1 MANNFKMALRP
12 GTTIRGKVYT
22 YQIQKVLGQGGF
34 GITYLA
40 STSVTGPLGAI
51 KVQVALK
58 EFFAKDLDSRDA
70 DGAVAERTEGGIASK
85 YAKAFQR
92 ESENLS
98 KMKAPGIVN
107 VLEAFQ
113 ANGTYYYSMEYLPG
127 GSLDDKVKGHGLPES
142 EALPLFKKVCEAVS
156 FMHGKKMM
164 HLDIKPKNIML
175 DGEGNPIL
183 IDFGLSKQYD
193 ENGEPESS
201 TTIGAGTPGY
211 APIEQAAPHAGNV
224 FQAGIDIYALGAT
237 LYKMLTGTAPLTAP
251 EILNGRFPEEPLRLK
266 SVSQD
271 VIDLIR
277 KAMAMRQ
284 KDRYSDV
291 AALLQAV
298 PQPDKDDEDITVVK
312 EVEPDTVP
320 DPEPDTVPDPEPD
333 SEPDTVPPTGPG
345 IYDGQKRMIH
355 PVVKVVLWAVLLIC
369 VATALVFAS
378 RYAYLE
384 PSRILFFV
392 AAFFEVV
399 GLGVL
404 LYKRRWGFWVFAA
417 GCLAQGATLVP
428 EGYAR
433 LFILAWFGG
442 LLLITGLAL
451 FCKVGARPSA
461 WRLMK

>member
-1 MANNFKMALRP
+1 MHMANNFYKALRP
-12 GTTIRGKVYT
+12 GTTIRGRVYT
-22 YQIQKVLGQGGF
+22 YQIQQVLGQGGF

-40 STSVTGPLGAI
+40 STSVTGPLGGI

-58 EFFAKDLDSRDA
+58 EFFAKDLDSRGA
-70 DGAVAERTEGGIASK
+70 DGSVTDRTEGGIASK

-92 ESENLS
+92 ESETLS
-98 KMKAPGIVN
+98 KMKTPGIVN

-127 GSLDDKVKGHGLPES
+127 GSLDDKVKGRGLPEA
-142 EALPLFKKVCEAVS
+142 EALPLFKKVCEVVS
-156 FMHGKKMM
+156 FMHDRKMM

-193 ENGEPESS
+193 NNGEPESS

-211 APIEQAAPHAGNV
+211 APVEQAFPHAGNV

-237 LYKMLTGTAPLTAP
+237 LYKMLTGTTPLTAP
-251 EILNGRFPEEPLRLK
+251 EILNGRFPEEPLRQK
-266 SVSQD
+266 SVSQG

-312 EVEPDTVP
+312 EVEPDP
-320 DPEPDTVPDPEPD
+320 VPDPEPD
-333 SEPDTVPPTGPG
+333 SEPDTVPTGPG

-369 VATALVFAS
+369 VVTALVFAS
-378 RYAYLE
+378 RFEYME
-384 PSRILFFV
+384 PSRKLFFV

-442 LLLITGLAL
+442 LLLITGMAL
-451 FCKVGARPSA
+451 FCKVGASPSA
-461 WRLMK
+461 WRQMK

>member
-1 MANNFKMALRP
+1 MHMANDFNKALRP
-12 GTTIRGKVYT
+12 RTEIRGKVYT
-22 YQIQKVLGQGGF
+22 YLIQKVLGQGGF

-40 STSVTGPLGAI
+40 STSVKGPLGAI

-58 EFFAKDLDSRDA
+58 EFFAKDLDSRGA
-70 DGAVAERTEGGIASK
+70 DGAVTERTEGGIASK

-156 FMHGKKMM
+156 FMHGQKMM

-193 ENGEPESS
+193 EKGEPESS

-211 APIEQAAPHAGNV
+211 APIEQAFPHAGNV

-237 LYKMLTGTAPLTAP
+237 LYKMLTGTTPLTAP
-251 EILNGRFPEEPLRLK
+251 EILNGRFPEEPLRQK
-266 SVSQD
+266 SVSPG

-284 KDRYSDV
+284 NDRYSDV
-291 AALLQAV
+291 TALLQAV
-298 PQPDKDDEDITVVK
+298 PQPDKDEEDITDIWPI
-312 EVEPDTVP
+312 ELE
-320 DPEPDTVPDPEPD
+320 PEPKPEPKP
-333 SEPDTVPPTGPG
+333 EPPTDPNV
-345 IYDGQKRMIH
+345 DDKKKEIH
-355 PVVKVVLWAVLLIC
+355 PLVKVVLWAILLIC
-369 VATALVFAS
+369 VAIAFIFDS
-378 RYAYLE
+378 RFEYME

-404 LYKRRWGFWVFAA
+404 LYKRRWGFWFFAA
-417 GCLAQGATLVP
+417 GCLVQGATLVP

-442 LLLITGLAL
+442 LLLITGMAL
-451 FCKVGARPSA
+451 FCKVGASPSA

>member
-1 MANNFKMALRP
+1 MANDFKQALRP
-12 GTTIRGKVYT
+12 GTVIRGKVYT

-58 EFFAKDLDSRDA
+58 EFFAKDLDSRGA
-70 DGAVAERTEGGIASK
+70 GGAVIERTDGGIASK
-85 YAKAFQR
+85 YAKAFLR

-107 VLEAFQ
+107 VLEAFR
-113 ANGTYYYSMEYLPG
+113 ANGTYYYSMEYLSG
-127 GSLDDKVKGHGLPES
+127 GSLDDRVKGNGIPEA
-142 EALPLFKKVCEAVS
+142 EALPLFKKICEAVS
-156 FMHGKKMM
+156 FMHGRKTM

-175 DGEGNPIL
+175 DGDGNPIL

-211 APIEQAAPHAGNV
+211 APVEQAFPHAGNV
-224 FQAGIDIYALGAT
+224 FQSGIDIYALGAT
-237 LYKMLTGTAPLTAP
+237 LYKMLTGTTPLTAP
-251 EILNGRFPEEPLRLK
+251 EILNSRFPEEPLRLK
-266 SVSQD
+266 SVSQG

-284 KDRYSDV
+284 NDRYPDV
-291 AALLQAV
+291 TALLQAL
-298 PQPDKDDEDITVVK
+298 PLPDKDEEDVTVV
-312 EVEPDTVP
+312 EPGEPVEP
-320 DPEPDTVPDPEPD
+320 DPEPKPEPKP
-333 SEPDTVPPTGPG
+333 EPPTDPNV
-345 IYDGQKRMIH
+345 DDKKKEIH
-355 PVVKVVLWAVLLIC
+355 PLVKVVLWAILLIC
-369 VATALVFAS
+369 VAIAFIFDS
-378 RYAYLE
+378 RFEYME

-399 GLGVL
+399 GLAVL
-404 LYKRRWGFWVFAA
+404 LYKHRWGFWVFAA

-433 LFILAWFGG
+433 LFILVWFGG

-451 FCKVGARPSA
+451 FCKIGARPGA
-461 WRLMK
+461 WRQMK

>member
-12 GTTIRGKVYT
+12 GTMIRGKVYT

-40 STSVTGPLGAI
+40 LTSVTGPLGAI

-58 EFFAKDLDSRDA
+58 EFFAKDLDSRGA
-70 DGAVAERTEGGIASK
+70 DGAVTERTEGGIASK

-211 APIEQAAPHAGNV
+211 APFEQASPHAGNV
-224 FQAGIDIYALGAT
+224 FQAGIDVYALGGT
-237 LYKMLTGTAPLTAP
+237 LYKMLTGTTPLTAP
-251 EILNGRFPEEPLRLK
+251 EILNGGFPEEPLRLK
-266 SVSQD
+266 SVSQS
-271 VIDLIR
+271 VIDLVR

-284 KDRYSDV
+284 NDRYPDV
-291 AALLQAV
+291 TALFQAV
-298 PQPDKDDEDITVVK
+298 PQPDKDEEDITVV
-312 EVEPDTVP
+312 EPVAP
-320 DPEPDTVPDPEPD
+320 DPVPEPEPKPDP
-333 SEPDTVPPTGPG
+333 V
-345 IYDGQKRMIH
+345 IHDGKKWMIH
-355 PVVKVVLWAVLLIC
+355 PLVKVVLWAVMLIC
-369 VATALVFAS
+369 VATALAFAS
-378 RYAYLE
+378 RFEYME
-384 PSRILFFV
+384 PSRKLFFV

-399 GLGVL
+399 GLVVL
-404 LYKRRWGFWVFAA
+404 LCKRRLGFWVFAA

-433 LFILAWFGG
+433 LLILVWFGG

-461 WRLMK
+461 WRQMK

>member
-1 MANNFKMALRP
+1 MANDFNKALRP
-12 GTTIRGKVYT
+12 GTEIRGKVYT
-22 YQIQKVLGQGGF
+22 YLIQKVLGQGGF

-40 STSVTGPLGAI
+40 STSVKGPLGAI

-58 EFFAKDLDSRDA
+58 EFFAKDLDSRGA
-70 DGAVAERTEGGIASK
+70 DGAVTERTEGGIASK

-127 GSLDDKVKGHGLPES
+127 GSLDDKVKGHGLPEA

-156 FMHGKKMM
+156 FMHGQKMM

-193 ENGEPESS
+193 EKGEPESS

-211 APIEQAAPHAGNV
+211 APVEQAFPHAGNV

-237 LYKMLTGTAPLTAP
+237 LYKMLTGTTPLTAP
-251 EILNGRFPEEPLRLK
+251 EILNSSFPEEPLRQK
-266 SVSQD
+266 SVSQG

-277 KAMAMRQ
+277 KAMALRQ
-284 KDRYSDV
+284 NERYPDV
-291 AALLQAV
+291 MALLGALSQL
-298 PQPDKDDEDITVVK
+298 DKAGEDVTIVK
-312 EVEPDTVP
+312 PVVP
-320 DPEPDTVPDPEPD
+320 DPVPIPVPDPAPK
-333 SEPDTVPPTGPG
+333 PQPGPVVIDEEKKG
-345 IYDGQKRMIH
+345 IH
-355 PVVKVVLWAVLLIC
+355 PLVKIVLWAVLLIC
-369 VATALVFAS
+369 AATALVFAS
-378 RYAYLE
+378 RFEYWEA
-384 PSRILFFV
+384 SRILFFV

-399 GLGVL
+399 GLAAL

-417 GCLAQGATLVP
+417 SCLAQGATLVP

-433 LFILAWFGG
+433 LFILVWFGG

-461 WRLMK
+461 WRQMK

>member
-1 MANNFKMALRP
+1 MANDFYKALRP
-12 GTTIRGKVYT
+12 GTVIRGKVYT
-22 YQIQKVLGQGGF
+22 YLIQKVLGQGGF

-40 STSVTGPLGAI
+40 STSVKGPLGAI

-58 EFFAKDLDSRDA
+58 EFFAKDLDSRGA
-70 DGAVAERTEGGIASK
+70 DGAVAERTEGGVASK

-127 GSLDDKVKGHGLPES
+127 GSLDDKVKGRGLPEA
-142 EALPLFKKVCEAVS
+142 EALPIFYKVCEAIS
-156 FMHGKKMM
+156 LMHGRKMM

-211 APIEQAAPHAGNV
+211 APFEQAFPHAGNL
-224 FQAGIDIYALGAT
+224 FQAGIDIYALGGT
-237 LYKMLTGTAPLTAP
+237 LYKMLTGMTPLTAP
-251 EILNGRFPEEPLRLK
+251 EILNGGFPEEPLRLK
-266 SVSQD
+266 SVSQG

-284 KDRYSDV
+284 NDRFPDV

-298 PQPDKDDEDITVVK
+298 PQTDKDEEDITVV
-312 EVEPDTVP
+312 EPVAP
-320 DPEPDTVPDPEPD
+320 DPVPEPEPKPDP
-333 SEPDTVPPTGPG
+333 PTDP
-345 IYDGQKRMIH
+345 IINDGQKRMIH
-355 PVVKVVLWAVLLIC
+355 PVVKVALWAVLLIC
-369 VATALVFAS
+369 VATALAFAS
-378 RYAYLE
+378 RFEYME
-384 PSRILFFV
+384 PSRVLFFV

-399 GLGVL
+399 GLVVL
-404 LYKRRWGFWVFAA
+404 LCKRRLGFWFFAA
-417 GCLAQGATLVP
+417 GCLAQGTTLVL

-433 LFILAWFGG
+433 LFLLAWFGG

-451 FCKVGARPSA
+451 FCKVGANPSA
-461 WRLMK
+461 WRQMK